1 MKRII
6 FLIAAI
12 STVVFPSTPKSVYAE
27 MKSYFDNRDGYYSN
41 SRGIIPYER
50 GDSPEGR
57 ASVNHPSLE
66 YHYGRRGSIHLGP
79 FDLGIEGKYLEKD
92 PYDRFRDS
100 NFNRI
105 MMQGFIG
112 FRF

>member
-1 MKRII
+1 
-6 FLIAAI
+6 
-12 STVVFPSTPKSVYAE
+12 

-41 SRGIIPYER
+41 SRGIIPYEKE
-50 GDSPEGR
+50 DSAEGR
-57 ASVNHPSLE
+57 HSGDHATAG
-66 YHYGRRGSIHLGP
+66 YHDGRGGNVHLGP

-100 NFNRI
+100 KFNRI